1 MQYEFYSDR
10 LPMDVYDALSLRNW
24 LQTAPREVTGR
35 LHMNRADLLPA
46 DTQTA
51 SLSEFP
57 QSLEHGELSLDLD
70 YRFEPGEADDGL
82 SITVPR
88 ETLGQLNEAYL
99 EWMVPGLLE
108 EKLVALIRRPAQTA
122 AARAAARPRLG
133 TARRRPASF
142 RRRERFWT
150 RLRGSLA
157 QLAGEPIPP
166 DAFALDKLPQHLRM
180 NIRVVDE
187 AGIVG
192 GAGP

>member
-1 MQYEFYSDR
+1 
-10 LPMDVYDALSLRNW
+10 
-24 LQTAPREVTGR
+24 
-35 LHMNRADLLPA
+35 MNRADLLPD

-108 EKLVALIRRPAQTA
+108 EKLVALIRALPKPLRRKLLPAPDS
-122 AARAAARPRLG
+122 AR
-133 TARRRPASF
+133 RRRPASL
-142 RRRERFWT
+142 RR
-150 RLRGSLA
+150 G
-157 QLAGEPIPP
+157 
-166 DAFALDKLPQHLRM
+166 
-180 NIRVVDE
+180 RVSGRDC
-187 AGIVG
+187 
-192 GAGP
+192 AGPWPTGGRTDTA